1 MKRKDAFGKVMMNS
15 KIGATIQQQKAIVS
29 NVKKDVTKIKV
40 VAPLNAEKVIVAGGK
55 KENVLCRKHSRVP
68 VIILVGRV
76 SNKEYK
82 LKKKLKHHKKAMIMI
97 Y

>member
-76 SNKEYK
+76 SDKEYK
-82 LKKKLKHHKKAMIMI
+82 LKQN
-97 Y
+97 